1 MCILQLSTSDVS
13 HLKNKSAYLIGLI
26 KTHKKKSGVTNSDS
40 TMYAAAPQ
48 QQEAA
53 IDPSQ
58 VKITYSKYYTGKDLG
73 PCDADKVKVCLKSK
87 IECALLIGGFTL
99 QVIFSHS

>member
-1 MCILQLSTSDVS
+1 
-13 HLKNKSAYLIGLI
+13 
-26 KTHKKKSGVTNSDS
+26 
-40 TMYAAAPQ
+40 MYAAAPQ

-53 IDPSQ
+53 IDPNQ

-87 IECALLIGGFTL
+87 IEFSSLLGGY
-99 QVIFSHS
+99 